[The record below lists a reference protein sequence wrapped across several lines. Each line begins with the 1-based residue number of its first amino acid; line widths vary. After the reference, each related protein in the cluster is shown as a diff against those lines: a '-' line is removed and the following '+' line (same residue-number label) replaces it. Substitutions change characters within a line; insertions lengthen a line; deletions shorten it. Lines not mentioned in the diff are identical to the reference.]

1 MADHKI
7 LESIE
12 KPFWLRPPWA
22 VLFDLIRLQK
32 VRPWDINLN
41 YLLTTLLG
49 EMRSRGFVDFTAS
62 GIALLS
68 SATIYRM
75 KSELVLELQ
84 EPPKV
89 LVERP
94 IEFMPPPIQL
104 PYRYEYTSTTIEN
117 MLKALEDALKSETII
132 QLQPKL
138 TPITPAP
145 PMLQEIDDFMVDIEE
160 KIEEMFSRIKI
171 KAIQGKIPLSNLDDG
186 LSRLE
191 SVRVFILVLFIA
203 CKGQIQLWQDE
214 EFGEIYISLPEKG
227 EINYG
232 EPDPRGS

>member
-1 MADHKI
+1 MTEYKTS
-7 LESIE
+7 ESLE
-12 KPFWLRPPWA
+12 KPFWLKPPWA

-49 EMRSRGFVDFTAS
+49 EIRRRGFIDFTAS

-75 KSELVLELQ
+75 KSELILELQ
-84 EPPKV
+84 EPPKPP
-89 LVERP
+89 VERP
-94 IEFMPPPIQL
+94 VEFMPPPIQL
-104 PYRYEYTSTTIEN
+104 PFRYEYASTTIDN
-117 MLKALEDALKSETII
+117 ILKALEEALKSEAIV

-145 PMLQEIDDFMVDIEE
+145 PMIQEIDDFMVDIEE
-160 KIEEMFSRIKI
+160 RIEEMYNRIV
-171 KAIQGKIPLSNLDDG
+171 ALAPQGKIPLSDLDDG

-191 SVRVFILVLFIA
+191 SIRVFILILFLA
-203 CKGQIQLWQDE
+203 CNGRVQLWQEE
-214 EFGEIYISLPEKG
+214 EFGEIYVSLPIG
-227 EINYG
+227 GASNYG
-232 EPDPRGS
+232 EPSAAGS

>member
-1 MADHKI
+1 MSENKV

-12 KPFWLRPPWA
+12 KPFWLKPPWA
-22 VLFDLIRLQK
+22 VLFNLIRLQK
-32 VRPWDINLN
+32 VRPWDVNLN

-49 EMRSRGFVDFTAS
+49 EMRKRGSIDFTAS

-94 IEFMPPPIQL
+94 VEFMPPPIEL
-104 PYRYEYTSTTIEN
+104 PFRYEYTATTIDN
-117 MLKALEDALKSETII
+117 MLKALEEALKSETMA
-132 QLQPKL
+132 QFQPKL
-138 TPITPAP
+138 KPITPAP
-145 PMLQEIDDFMVDIEE
+145 PMLHEIDDFMVDIEN
-160 KIEEMFSRIKI
+160 KIEEMYSRIS
-171 KAIQGKIPLSNLDDG
+171 ARAPHGKIPLSDLDDG

-191 SVRVFILVLFIA
+191 FVRIFILILFLA
-203 CKGQIQLWQDE
+203 CNGRIQLWQDE
-214 EFGEIYISLPEKG
+214 EFGEIYVSLPESRG
-227 EINYG
+227 VSYG
-232 EPDPRGS
+232 ENS

>member
-1 MADHKI
+1 LAENRV

-12 KPFWLRPPWA
+12 KPFWLKPPWA

-49 EMRSRGFVDFTAS
+49 EMRRRGAIDFTAS

-89 LVERP
+89 PVERP
-94 IEFMPPPIQL
+94 IEFMPPPIEL
-104 PYRYEYTSTTIEN
+104 PFRYEYTATTIDN
-117 MLKALEDALKSETII
+117 MLKALEEALKSETMA
-132 QLQPKL
+132 QLQPRL

-145 PMLQEIDDFMVDIEE
+145 PMLQEIDDFMVDIDE
-160 KIEEMFSRIKI
+160 KIEEMYSKI
-171 KAIQGKIPLSNLDDG
+171 STRVPQGKIPLSDLDDG

-191 SVRVFILVLFIA
+191 FVRVFILVLFLA
-203 CKGQIQLWQDE
+203 CKGRIQLWQDE
-214 EFGEIYISLPEKG
+214 EFGEIYVSLPENRGVGNG
-227 EINYG
+227 E
-232 EPDPRGS
+232 DRSAGS

>member
-1 MADHKI
+1 LAEQRV
-7 LESIE
+7 LEPME
-12 KPFWLRPPWA
+12 KPFWLKPPWA

-32 VRPWDINLN
+32 VRPWDVNLN

-49 EMRSRGFVDFTAS
+49 EMRKRGFVDFTAS

-84 EPPKV
+84 EPPKTP
-89 LVERP
+89 VERP

-104 PYRYEYTSTTIEN
+104 PFRYEYTATTIDN
-117 MLKALEDALKSETII
+117 MLKALEEALRSEAAT
-132 QLQPKL
+132 QLQPRL

-145 PMLQEIDDFMVDIEE
+145 PMLQEIDDFMIDIDKRIDEMYDKIVDL
-160 KIEEMFSRIKI
+160 SP
-171 KAIQGKIPLSNLDDG
+171 QGKIALSELDDR

-191 SVRVFILVLFIA
+191 SVRVFILVLFLA
-203 CKGQIQLWQDE
+203 CNGRIQLWQDE
-214 EFGEIYISLPEKG
+214 EFGEIYVSLPDRGIINNG
-227 EINYG
+227 EDRSTGN
-232 EPDPRGS
+232 

>member
-1 MADHKI
+1 LAEQEI
-7 LESIE
+7 LESVE
-12 KPFWLRPPWA
+12 KPFWLKPPWA

-32 VRPWDINLN
+32 IRPWDVNLN

-49 EMRSRGFVDFTAS
+49 EMRKRGFVDFTAS

-84 EPPKV
+84 EPPRTP
-89 LVERP
+89 VEKP

-104 PYRYEYTSTTIEN
+104 PFRYEYTATTIDN
-117 MLKALEDALKSETII
+117 MLKALEEALKSEAIT

-138 TPITPAP
+138 TPINPAP
-145 PMLQEIDDFMVDIEE
+145 PMLQEIDDFMIDIDKRLDEMYA
-160 KIEEMFSRIKI
+160 KIVNLSP
-171 KAIQGKIPLSNLDDG
+171 QGKVALSELDDG

-191 SVRVFILVLFIA
+191 SVRVFILVLFLA
-203 CKGQIQLWQDE
+203 CKGKVQLWQDE
-214 EFGEIYISLPEKG
+214 EFGEIYVSLQERGIISNG
-227 EINYG
+227 ENHSTG
-232 EPDPRGS
+232 N

>member
-1 MADHKI
+1 MVEYKT
-7 LESIE
+7 LESLE
-12 KPFWLRPPWA
+12 KPFWLKPPWA

-32 VRPWDINLN
+32 VRPWDVNLN

-49 EMRSRGFVDFTAS
+49 EMRKRGFIDFTAS

-84 EPPKV
+84 EPPKPP
-89 LVERP
+89 VERP
-94 IEFMPPPIQL
+94 VEFMPPPIQL
-104 PYRYEYTSTTIEN
+104 PFRYEYTATTIDN
-117 MLKALEDALKSETII
+117 MLRALEEALKSETMV

-160 KIEEMFSRIKI
+160 KIEEMYDRI
-171 KAIQGKIPLSNLDDG
+171 ATLAPQGKILLSDLDDR

-191 SVRVFILVLFIA
+191 SIRIFILVLFLA
-203 CKGQIQLWQDE
+203 CKGRIQLWQDE
-214 EFGEIYISLPEKG
+214 EFGEIYVSLPERG
-227 EINYG
+227 TVNYG
-232 EPDPRGS
+232 ESGSAGS